1 MLNQMNKHINHLSM
15 AKLMGIE
22 QKEHGLKQAPTKEQF
37 RINEMRE
44 HKLGSVPSLRI
55 AMEAEASEHAGPEG
69 SIVIRG
75 SGKQRSAAQN
85 IYQGRGR

>member
-22 QKEHGLKQAPTKEQF
+22 QKEHGLAKAPTKEQF

-44 HKLGSVPSLRI
+44 HKLGGVPSLRV

-69 SIVIRG
+69 QIVIRG
-75 SGKQRSAAQN
+75 SGRQRSAAQK